1 MEENNEQCLC
11 PACTDGPLVQKVKAM
26 LANKTHLWEIL
37 LTIAAAVDEVKKT
50 ADDAR
55 KAIDEYVPTSLADNS
70 VSNATLQERCVTV
83 ENLNDACVTVQ
94 KLTDGCVEYLVLET
108 KRRIED
114 ELHEDA
120 GSE

>member
-55 KAIDEYVPTSLADNS
+55 KAIDEYVATI
-70 VSNATLQERCVTV
+70 SNEMLQERCVKV
-83 ENLNDACVTVQ
+83 ENLNDACVTMQ
-94 KLTDGCVEYLVLET
+94 KLTAGCVEYLVRET

-114 ELHEDA
+114 ELHEDTGA
-120 GSE
+120 E

>member
-50 ADDAR
+50 SDDAR
-55 KAIDEYVPTSLADNS
+55 NAIDEFTPLTENS
-70 VSNATLQERCVTV
+70 VSNEMLQERCVTV
-83 ENLNDACVTVQ
+83 ENLNDACVTVD
-94 KLTDGCVEYLVLET
+94 KMTDGCVEYLVRET

-114 ELHEDA
+114 ELHGEN
-120 GSE
+120 

>member
-1 MEENNEQCLC
+1 MEDNNECLC
-11 PACTDGPLVQKVKAM
+11 PACTDGPLVQKVKTM

-50 ADDAR
+50 AEEA
-55 KAIDEYVPTSLADNS
+55 KTAIDEFVPLETNS
-70 VSNATLQERCVTV
+70 VSNEMLQELCVNV

-94 KLTDGCVEYLVLET
+94 KLTDGCVEYLVRET

-114 ELHEDA
+114 EQHDDE
-120 GSE
+120 